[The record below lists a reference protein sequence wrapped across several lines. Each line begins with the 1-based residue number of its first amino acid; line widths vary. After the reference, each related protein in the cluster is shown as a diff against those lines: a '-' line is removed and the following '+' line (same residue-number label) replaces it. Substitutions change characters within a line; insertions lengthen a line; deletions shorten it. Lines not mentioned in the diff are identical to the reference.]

1 MIETNPSSRSMPTS
15 FVEPS
20 LHDDNDDGDSRSAE
34 AFAGRML
41 DVLNGGFL
49 SVMVSIGHQTQLF
62 DVLATLPSSTSHEV
76 ARAAALHERYVREWL
91 GAMVTGGI
99 VDYDPSEGTYF
110 LPRHR
115 AACLTRA
122 AGSDNLASLS
132 QFVSLIGEVE
142 GPMVE
147 VFHRGGGLP
156 YSAFPRFH
164 ALMAEESRAVFEST
178 LLSRT
183 LPLIS
188 GLPSALESG
197 IDVADIGCGQG
208 DALLLLAQRFPMS
221 RFVGI
226 DLSPQAIARARD
238 AATERTLSNLD
249 FRVQDAASF
258 VGEPTFDLITAFDAI
273 HDQAQPRRV
282 LSAIRKRLKPT
293 GVFLMVDIHVSSRLE
308 CNLAHPFAPFLY
320 TISTLHCTP
329 VSLAEGGEG
338 LGACWGEEKARE
350 LLAEAGFS
358 SVEVRRVEGDM
369 VNAYFICRP

>member
-1 MIETNPSSRSMPTS
+1 
-15 FVEPS
+15 
-20 LHDDNDDGDSRSAE
+20 
-34 AFAGRML
+34 
-41 DVLNGGFL
+41 
-49 SVMVSIGHQTQLF
+49 
-62 DVLATLPSSTSHEV
+62 
-76 ARAAALHERYVREWL
+76 
-91 GAMVTGGI
+91 GI
-99 VDYDPSEGTYF
+99 VDYDPSDETYF

-142 GPMVE
+142 APMVE
-147 VFHRGGGLP
+147 VFQRGGGLP

-183 LPLIS
+183 LPLVS
-188 GLPSALESG
+188 GLASALDSG
-197 IDVADIGCGQG
+197 IEVADIGCGQG
-208 DALLLLAQRFPMS
+208 DALLILAERFPRS

-226 DLSPQAIARARD
+226 DFSPQAIARARD
-238 AATERTLSNLD
+238 TVAERKLTNLD
-249 FRVQDAASF
+249 FQVRDAATF
-258 VGEPTFDLITAFDAI
+258 VGEPTYDLITAFDAI

-282 LSAIRKRLKPT
+282 LSAIRERLKPT

-308 CNLAHPFAPFLY
+308 CNLGHPFAPFLY

-338 LGACWGEEKARE
+338 LGACWGEETARE